1 MVQMPRRRN
10 DQLARSI
17 PLDDVMA
24 NNSSNL
30 DPLTISCREWNILT
44 DCNHHHQLNIIMNPM
59 RSILREGLTRSAR
72 AALCRASHRQGVSA
86 SQCYLSFQQHQR
98 TGAHATRTFSTTLL
112 RKDNTPPSAA
122 GSRESLVPQTHY
134 DYFPQNL
141 GAAAI
146 PPLGKFAID
155 TKALKREFLQLQSK
169 AHPDMAPE
177 GKKRQAEALSARINE
192 AYKTLENPLLRA
204 QYLLGLRGIDVAED
218 ETAKVEDPEL
228 LMEVLETRETIEEAQ
243 EEKDLDPLK
252 ETNEARIQDS
262 IQVLE
267 EAFKSDDMEAAKSEA
282 VKLRYWVNIRE
293 SIDSW
298 EQGKPVV
305 LVH

>member
-1 MVQMPRRRN
+1 
-10 DQLARSI
+10 
-17 PLDDVMA
+17 
-24 NNSSNL
+24 
-30 DPLTISCREWNILT
+30 
-44 DCNHHHQLNIIMNPM
+44 
-59 RSILREGLTRSAR
+59 
-72 AALCRASHRQGVSA
+72 
-86 SQCYLSFQQHQR
+86 
-98 TGAHATRTFSTTLL
+98 
-112 RKDNTPPSAA
+112 
-122 GSRESLVPQTHY
+122 VPQTHY